1 MYLPVNADTPEQPVN
16 VTVTEVR
23 PFSVALSWV
32 EPHDNNAPISDYI
45 IDITAVGTGATRM
58 VRANASVEAFNVT
71 DLLPFVN
78 YSFTVRA
85 ENDEGLGRP
94 STPVFQQTLEFCEWV
109 GGAEGRRRKVGGEAE
124 GRRRKV
130 GGGSGGEEE
139 KSGWEGES
147 RGGGGVH
154 GRERKQNAA

>member
-16 VTVTEVR
+16 VTVSEIR
-23 PFSVALSWV
+23 PFSIALSWV
-32 EPHDNNAPISDYI
+32 EPHNNNAPISDYI
-45 IDITAVGTGATRM
+45 IDITTVETGATQM

-94 STPVFQQTLEFCEWV
+94 SMPVFQQTLEFCEWL
-109 GGAEGRRRKVGGEAE
+109 
-124 GRRRKV
+124 
-130 GGGSGGEEE
+130 
-139 KSGWEGES
+139 
-147 RGGGGVH
+147 GGGGNRREEERYVA
-154 GRERKQNAA
+154 ERKQNAA